1 VRARHG
7 AAAPRSATTR
17 AACVPRAACVRR
29 ARALLRASLAAS
41 RDKGDDASAKRL
53 LGEVLIQMSA
63 LTSEDLVLVIAA
75 TNRIEGAR
83 ANTPRH
89 APLLRA
95 RRNDCGWHAR

>member
-1 VRARHG
+1 MRARHG
-7 AAAPRSATTR
+7 AAAPRSAT
-17 AACVPRAACVRR
+17 ARAACVRR